1 MKAHRQSDTLTVEDY
16 LAAEDASD
24 IRHEYIGGRLYTM
37 TGASVRHNHIA
48 GNLFA
53 MLHPAARAKGCEV
66 FMTDVKLHLQAGGED
81 VFYYPDLMACC
92 DPSDDHPYYRERPCL
107 LVEILSE
114 STERIDRR
122 EKWMAY
128 TQIPSLQGYLI
139 LSQEQTR
146 ASLYRRDADW
156 RGVHFS
162 EPDQRLDLPC
172 VELTPVL
179 DALYAG

>member
-1 MKAHRQSDTLTVEDY
+1 MA
-16 LAAEDASD
+16 
-24 IRHEYIGGRLYTM
+24 
-37 TGASVRHNHIA
+37 
-48 GNLFA
+48 
-53 MLHPAARAKGCEV
+53 
-66 FMTDVKLHLQAGGED
+66 DVKLHLQAGGED
-81 VFYYPDLMACC
+81 VFYYPDLMVCC

-139 LSQEQTR
+139 LSRERTQ
-146 ASLYRRDADW
+146 ASLCRRDADW
-156 RGVHFS
+156 RGVHVD

-172 VELTPVL
+172 VELAPTL
-179 DALYAG
+179 AALYAG